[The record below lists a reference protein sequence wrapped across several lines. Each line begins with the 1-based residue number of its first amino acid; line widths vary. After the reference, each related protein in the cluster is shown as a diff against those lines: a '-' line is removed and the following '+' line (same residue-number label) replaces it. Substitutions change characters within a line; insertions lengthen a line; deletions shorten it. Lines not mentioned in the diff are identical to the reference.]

1 MYNEAKVRSGVEA
14 ILEGLGLDPL
24 DANFEGTPA
33 RVARAYRE
41 LCRGL
46 YDRDGDL
53 VATFPCSYEGMVIAR
68 DIEAVSLCP
77 HHLLPIRY
85 VVHVG
90 YIPSG
95 EALGLSKLP
104 RLVQWLSARPVLQE
118 DLTDDIADTVE
129 RAVKAG
135 GVIVVVKGK
144 HACVWCRGVRSG
156 AEFVTSAIRGGFMDG
171 PRGEFLALVNGSRL

>member
-1 MYNEAKVRSGVEA
+1 MMYDEVRVKLGVVA
-14 ILEGLGLDPL
+14 ILEGLGLDL
-24 DANFEGTPA
+24 TDANFADTPA

-46 YDRDGDL
+46 FDGGDDL
-53 VATFPCSYEGMVIAR
+53 VTTFPCSYGGMVIAK
-68 DIEAVSLCP
+68 DIEAASLCP
-77 HHLLPIRY
+77 HHLLPVSY

-129 RAVKAG
+129 RVIRAE
-135 GVIVVVKGK
+135 GVIVVVRGK
-144 HACVWCRGVRSG
+144 HACVSCRGVRSN
-156 AEFVTSAIRGGFMDG
+156 ASFITSAIRGEFVDG
-171 PRGEFLALVNGSRL
+171 PRGEFLALVNG